1 MDPGHDTPKPGSPP
15 TQSEG
20 PAPASE
26 PVQTAASVSL
36 DRPVK
41 PEVEAPRPGP
51 RAVIGGPTPIT
62 PAEYELRVDV
72 LKSSLASALT
82 LAEIGLVPSAE
93 HQKVWKEILAHWP
106 NVAAPPAPVVNKETL
121 PFQPD
126 LTIKVGD
133 RVKSYDFPDLL
144 TWDPERAEE
153 CFVEG
158 VVQVITSMEGCDR
171 YGIAV
176 DRRVL
181 GGEDRWPGDQKWVY
195 PPVNGVPTLTGGV
208 TFAVVKLPTQ
218 S

>member
-1 MDPGHDTPKPGSPP
+1 MNPGHDTPKPGLPP
-15 TQSEG
+15 THNEG
-20 PAPASE
+20 SAPASE
-26 PVQTAASVSL
+26 LVQTAASVSRG
-36 DRPVK
+36 RPAN
-41 PEVEAPRPGP
+41 PEVEAPRLGP
-51 RAVIGGPTPIT
+51 QAVSGGPTPIT

-82 LAEIGLVPSAE
+82 LAEIGVVPSAE
-93 HQKVWKEILAHWP
+93 HQKIWKEILAHQP
-106 NVAAPPAPVVNKETL
+106 NVAAPPAPLVNKETL

-153 CFVEG
+153 SFVEG
-158 VVQVITSMEGCDR
+158 VVHAITPVEGCFR

-181 GGEDRWPGDQKWVY
+181 GGEDHWPGGQEWVY
-195 PPVNGVPTLTGGV
+195 PPVNGVPTSMGGV

-218 S
+218 P